1 MPMSHPFA
9 SLSASLLARKG
20 EAKPSQEPAF
30 GSKPWQPP
38 VVPAATPQPRPPAA
52 PLPAATASMPAASI
66 LATPS
71 LVAKAAVVTP
81 DAKVALSDVA
91 SVWPAPKQAA
101 TVDVDGADWVAAR
114 HAPAAMSVNPNT
126 PIKTTI
132 RLTHAQV
139 RAVKLAALLLDKP
152 QQEILTA
159 GLLARLEAIACSD
172 LSACTCFKAVM
183 EGLKA
188 PDPLMEPPLAY

>member
-1 MPMSHPFA
+1 MPQPFA
-9 SLSASLLARKG
+9 SISASLLARKG

-38 VVPAATPQPRPPAA
+38 VVPAQQPQPRPPVA
-52 PLPAATASMPAASI
+52 PPPAAAASI
-66 LATPS
+66 PAAALTP
-71 LVAKAAVVTP
+71 AAMAP
-81 DAKVALSDVA
+81 AEAKVKLSEVD
-91 SVWPAPKQAA
+91 SVWPTPPAKPSNTVEVDVSAWEPARPVQAA
-101 TVDVDGADWVAAR
+101 T
-114 HAPAAMSVNPNT
+114 PVNPNT

-139 RAVKLAALLLDKP
+139 RAVKLAALLLDRP

-159 GLLARLEAIACSD
+159 GLLGRLEAIACSD

-188 PDPLMEPPLAY
+188 PDPLMEPPLPY

>member
-1 MPMSHPFA
+1 MPQPFA
-9 SLSASLLARKG
+9 SISASLLARKG

-38 VVPAATPQPRPPAA
+38 VVPAQQPQPRPPVA
-52 PLPAATASMPAASI
+52 PLPSAAMAPAE
-66 LATPS
+66 
-71 LVAKAAVVTP
+71 
-81 DAKVALSDVA
+81 AKVRLSEVD
-91 SVWPAPKQAA
+91 SVWPTLPPKPVH
-101 TVDVDGADWVAAR
+101 TVEVDGVAWEPTR
-114 HAPAAMSVNPNT
+114 PVQPATPVNPNT

-139 RAVKLAALLLDKP
+139 RAVKLAALLLDRP

-159 GLLARLEAIACSD
+159 GLLGRLEAIACSD

-188 PDPLMEPPLAY
+188 PDPLVEPPLAY

>member
-1 MPMSHPFA
+1 MPQPFA
-9 SLSASLLARKG
+9 SISASLLARKG

-38 VVPAATPQPRPPAA
+38 VVPAQQPQPRPPVA
-52 PLPAATASMPAASI
+52 PPPAAAASI
-66 LATPS
+66 PAAALTP
-71 LVAKAAVVTP
+71 AAMAP
-81 DAKVALSDVA
+81 AEAKVRLSEVD
-91 SVWPAPKQAA
+91 SVWPTLPAKPVH
-101 TVDVDGADWVAAR
+101 TVEVDGVAWEPTR
-114 HAPAAMSVNPNT
+114 PVQPASPVNPNT

-139 RAVKLAALLLDKP
+139 RAVKLAALLLDRP

-159 GLLARLEAIACSD
+159 GLLGRLEAIACSD
-172 LSACTCFKAVM
+172 LSSCTCFKAVM

>member
-1 MPMSHPFA
+1 MANQFA

-20 EAKPSQEPAF
+20 EAKPSQEPVF

-38 VVPAATPQPRPPAA
+38 VVPASPPQPRPPAA
-52 PLPAATASMPAASI
+52 PPQAAAASMPVAAAPSVATAALTAASM
-66 LATPS
+66 AP
-71 LVAKAAVVTP
+71 AE
-81 DAKVALSDVA
+81 AKVRLSEVA
-91 SVWPAPKQAA
+91 SVWPSPRPAPVVEDDGSGWQPTREIQQA
-101 TVDVDGADWVAAR
+101 G
-114 HAPAAMSVNPNT
+114 PVNPST

-139 RAVKLAALLLDKP
+139 RAVKLAALLLDRP

-159 GLLARLEAIACSD
+159 GLLGRLEAIACSD

-183 EGLKA
+183 EGLKTPEPA
-188 PDPLMEPPLAY
+188 PELPLAY

>member
-1 MPMSHPFA
+1 MSHQYA
-9 SLSASLLARKG
+9 SISASLLARKG
-20 EAKPSQEPAF
+20 EAKPSQEPSF

-38 VVPAATPQPRPPAA
+38 VVPAQQPQPRPPVA
-52 PLPAATASMPAASI
+52 PSPAAAASI
-66 LATPS
+66 P
-71 LVAKAAVVTP
+71 AAALTSAAMAP
-81 DAKVALSDVA
+81 AEAKVRLSEVD
-91 SVWPAPKQAA
+91 SVWPSPKPVH
-101 TVDVDGADWVAAR
+101 TVDVDGSGWEPARAAQ
-114 HAPAAMSVNPNT
+114 PATPVNPNT

-139 RAVKLAALLLDKP
+139 RAVKLAALLLDRP

-159 GLLARLEAIACSD
+159 GLLGRLEAIACSD
-172 LSACTCFKAVM
+172 LSSCTCFKAVM

>member
-1 MPMSHPFA
+1 MPQPFA
-9 SLSASLLARKG
+9 SISASLLARKG

-38 VVPAATPQPRPPAA
+38 VVPAQQPQPRPPVA
-52 PLPAATASMPAASI
+52 PPPAAAASI
-66 LATPS
+66 P
-71 LVAKAAVVTP
+71 AA
-81 DAKVALSDVA
+81 AL
-91 SVWPAPKQAA
+91 
-101 TVDVDGADWVAAR
+101 T
-114 HAPAAMSVNPNT
+114 PAAMAPVEAKVRLSEVDSIWPTPTPKPVHTVEVDGSAWEPTRQVQPATPVNPNT

-139 RAVKLAALLLDKP
+139 RAVKLAALLLDRP

-159 GLLARLEAIACSD
+159 GLLGRLEAIACSD
-172 LSACTCFKAVM
+172 LSSCTCFKAVM

>member
-1 MPMSHPFA
+1 MSHQFA

-38 VVPAATPQPRPPAA
+38 VVPVQQPQPRPPAA
-52 PLPAATASMPAASI
+52 PSAATAASMPSI
-66 LATPS
+66 VQTD
-71 LVAKAAVVTP
+71 
-81 DAKVALSDVA
+81 DAKVKLSEVA
-91 SVWPAPKQAA
+91 SVWPTPVKPAYGPDIDSAGWQAA
-101 TVDVDGADWVAAR
+101 KAAE
-114 HAPAAMSVNPNT
+114 PTTPVNPST
-126 PIKTTI
+126 PVKTTI

-139 RAVKLAALLLDKP
+139 RAVKLAALLLDRP

-159 GLLARLEAIACSD
+159 GLLSRLEAIACSD
-172 LSACTCFKAVM
+172 LANCTCFKAVM

-188 PDPLMEPPLAY
+188 PDPLLEPPLPY

>member
-1 MPMSHPFA
+1 MPQPFA
-9 SLSASLLARKG
+9 SISASLLARKG

-38 VVPAATPQPRPPAA
+38 VVPAQQPQPRPPVA
-52 PLPAATASMPAASI
+52 PLPAAAASI
-66 LATPS
+66 PAAALTP
-71 LVAKAAVVTP
+71 AAMAP
-81 DAKVALSDVA
+81 AEAKVRLSEVD
-91 SVWPAPKQAA
+91 SVWPTLPPKPVH
-101 TVDVDGADWVAAR
+101 TVEVDGVAWEPTR
-114 HAPAAMSVNPNT
+114 PVQPATPVNPNT

-139 RAVKLAALLLDKP
+139 RAVKLAALLLDRP

-159 GLLARLEAIACSD
+159 GLLGRLEAIACSD

-188 PDPLMEPPLAY
+188 PDPLIEPPLAY

>member
-1 MPMSHPFA
+1 MPQQFA
-9 SLSASLLARKG
+9 SISASLLARKG

-38 VVPAATPQPRPPAA
+38 VVPAQQPQPRPPVA
-52 PLPAATASMPAASI
+52 PPPAAAASI
-66 LATPS
+66 P
-71 LVAKAAVVTP
+71 AAVLTP
-81 DAKVALSDVA
+81 AAMAPSEAKVKLSEVDSA
-91 SVWPAPKQAA
+91 WPMPAPKPVH
-101 TVDVDGADWVAAR
+101 TVDVDGAVWETTR
-114 HAPAAMSVNPNT
+114 PLQPATPVNPNT

-139 RAVKLAALLLDKP
+139 RAVKLAALLLDRP

-159 GLLARLEAIACSD
+159 GLLGRLEAIACSD

>member
-1 MPMSHPFA
+1 MSNPFA

-20 EAKPSQEPAF
+20 EAKPSQEPVF

-38 VVPAATPQPRPPAA
+38 VVPAAPQPRPPVA
-52 PLPAATASMPAASI
+52 PPPAATASRPAASI
-66 LATPS
+66 LATPPAQ
-71 LVAKAAVVTP
+71 AKTPLLTP
-81 DAKVALSDVA
+81 DTKIALSDVA
-91 SVWPAPKQAA
+91 AVWPVYKPAV
-101 TVDVDGADWVAAR
+101 TVDVDGSDWVATR
-114 HAPAAMSVNPNT
+114 QPLPASPVNPNA

-159 GLLARLEAIACSD
+159 GLLSRLEAIACSD

-183 EGLKA
+183 EGLKS